1 MNPEFLD
8 RSVDHDKSV
17 SVTRYHNKPLVNIW
31 HYHEQLELVCIIE
44 SSGTRFIGD
53 NIQKYEAGDIILIGK
68 NLPHMWQEESP
79 VDSTSS
85 SDVVAIHL
93 GSSFTKSD
101 LLSLPEYSNIKRL
114 LDLSAQGIAFHN
126 AHYLLDKIGR
136 LEKLEG
142 FQQFIL
148 VTEILNDLGSSK
160 DFKLLTSQGFVEKL
174 NDQKKGRLQL
184 VHDYVMNNFRKE
196 IGLVSAANVANMNPS
211 SFSRYFKQAY
221 GNTFSEYVN
230 EIRVGYA
237 CKLLLEDDISV
248 TQTCFQSG
256 FNNIS
261 NFNKQF
267 KKLRNLSPKEYRN
280 RFRS

>member
-1 MNPEFLD
+1 MHPEFLD
-8 RSVDHDKSV
+8 RSVNHDKSV

-31 HYHEQLELVCIIE
+31 HYHEQLELVCIIKN
-44 SSGTRFIGD
+44 SGTRFIGD
-53 NIQKYEAGDIILIGK
+53 NIEKYNAGDIVLIGK
-68 NLPHMWQEESP
+68 NLPHMWQEESSA
-79 VDSTSS
+79 DSTSS

-93 GSSFTKSD
+93 GTAFTKSI

-114 LDLSAQGIAFHN
+114 LDLSAQGVAFHN
-126 AHYLLDKIGR
+126 THILLDKIR
-136 LEKLEG
+136 KLDELQG
-142 FQQFIL
+142 FQQFTS
-148 VTEILNDLGSSK
+148 VTEILNDLGSRR

-174 NDQKKGRLQL
+174 NDQKKGRLQS

-196 IGLVSAANVANMNPS
+196 IGLVSAASVANMNPS

-221 GNTFSEYVN
+221 GKTFSEYVN
-230 EIRVGYA
+230 EIRIGYA
-237 CKLLLEDDISV
+237 CKLLLEDDIGI

-267 KKLRNLSPKEYRN
+267 KKLHNLSPKEYRN
-280 RFRS
+280 RFKS

>member
-17 SVTRYHNKPLVNIW
+17 SVTRYKNKPLVNLW

-44 SSGTRFIGD
+44 STGTRFIGD
-53 NIQKYEAGDIILIGK
+53 NIQKYEAGDIIIIGK

-79 VDSTSS
+79 TDDTTT

-93 GSSFTKSD
+93 GHSFTKSD
-101 LLSLPEYSNIKRL
+101 LLSLPEYSNIRRL
-114 LDLSAQGIAFHN
+114 LDLSAQGVAFHN
-126 AHYLLDKIGR
+126 AHDL
-136 LEKLEG
+136 LEKIAKLHKLEA

-148 VTEILNDLGSSK
+148 VTEILNDLGSLK
-160 DFKLLTSQGFVEKL
+160 DFKLLTSQGFVDKL

-221 GNTFSEYVN
+221 GKTFSEYVN

-237 CKLLLEDDISV
+237 CKLLLEDDIGI

>member
-8 RSVDHDKSV
+8 RSFDHNKSV

-79 VDSTSS
+79 VDSSTS

-93 GSSFTKSD
+93 GTSFTKSD

-114 LDLSAQGIAFHN
+114 LDLSAQGVAFHDTH
-126 AHYLLDKIGR
+126 ALLDKIR
-136 LEKLEG
+136 KLHEMEG
-142 FQQFIL
+142 FKQFMQ
-148 VTEILNDLGSSK
+148 VTEVLNDLGNLK

-196 IGLVSAANVANMNPS
+196 IGLVSAANIANPS

-221 GNTFSEYVN
+221 GKTFSEYVN
-230 EIRVGYA
+230 EIRIGYA
-237 CKLLLEDDISV
+237 CKLLLEDDIGI

-267 KKLRNLSPKEYRN
+267 KKLHNLSPKEYRK
-280 RFRS
+280 RFKS

>member
-17 SVTRYHNKPLVNIW
+17 SVTRYYNKPLVNIW

-280 RFRS
+280 RFRN